1 MYGEMQ
7 YSRNIKLDDVDCK
20 NNKWSSCNYTRST
33 NCVHKEDVL
42 LTCIAG
48 LLIHLYRGFV
58 NSLASRVC

>member
-7 YSRNIKLDDVDCK
+7 YSRNIKLDDVECK
-20 NNKWSSCNYTRST
+20 NNQWKSCNYTRST

-48 LLIHLYRGFV
+48 L
-58 NSLASRVC
+58 